1 VVYRRSASPGAI
13 STPETLAAGGFAARL
28 CRAGRGTKWS
38 GSACSDRGAVKRRG
52 QNAGLVDRMTHSPL
66 DDPDRLA
73 PLYGRRRA
81 RATWLAFL
89 ALLGN
94 ILLPAAL
101 SIIVLKEP
109 GRDIPGVGLCGH
121 WPGDAPGKAKPGLLV
136 QHCPLCTVPAA
147 PLPRPP
153 SIVVPGKLADES
165 RLQLLRTV
173 SVAPIRHSRM
183 QARAPP
189 SVV

>member
-1 VVYRRSASPGAI
+1 MTRSLLDNADN
-13 STPETLAAGGFAARL
+13 AAPLRGHR
-28 CRAGRGTKWS
+28 RAG
-38 GSACSDRGAVKRRG
+38 
-52 QNAGLVDRMTHSPL
+52 
-66 DDPDRLA
+66 
-73 PLYGRRRA
+73 
-81 RATWLAFL
+81 ATWLAL
-89 ALLGN
+89 VALLSN

-101 SIIVLKEP
+101 SNFVLREP

-153 SIVVPGKLADES
+153 SIVVPEGLADES
-165 RLQLLRTV
+165 QPQPLKTV
-173 SVAPIRHSRM
+173 SIAPIRHGRM

-189 SVV
+189 PVV

>member
-1 VVYRRSASPGAI
+1 
-13 STPETLAAGGFAARL
+13 
-28 CRAGRGTKWS
+28 
-38 GSACSDRGAVKRRG
+38 
-52 QNAGLVDRMTHSPL
+52 MH
-66 DDPDRLA
+66 
-73 PLYGRRRA
+73 GRRRA
-81 RATWLAFL
+81 GATWLAFL

-94 ILLPAAL
+94 VLLPAAL

-121 WPGDAPGKAKPGLLV
+121 WSGDAPGKAKPGLLV
-136 QHCPLCTVPAA
+136 QHCPLCTMPAA

-165 RLQLLRTV
+165 QLQLLKTV

>member
-1 VVYRRSASPGAI
+1 MVHRRSASPGTI
-13 STPETLAAGGFAARL
+13 PTPETLAAGGSAACL

-38 GSACSDRGAVKRRG
+38 GPACSDRGAVKRGG
-52 QNAGLVDRMTHSPL
+52 QNARLVDRMTDSPL
-66 DDPDRLA
+66 DFLH
-73 PLYGRRRA
+73 GRGRA
-81 RATWLAFL
+81 GATWLAFV

-94 ILLPAAL
+94 VLLPAAL
-101 SIIVLKEP
+101 SIIILKEP
-109 GRDIPGVGLCGH
+109 GRAIPGVGLCGG
-121 WPGDAPGKAKPGLLV
+121 WPSDAPGKAKPGLLV

>member
-1 VVYRRSASPGAI
+1 M
-13 STPETLAAGGFAARL
+13 TPSLLDDQDRAAPLRGNR
-28 CRAGRGTKWS
+28 RAGS
-38 GSACSDRGAVKRRG
+38 
-52 QNAGLVDRMTHSPL
+52 
-66 DDPDRLA
+66 
-73 PLYGRRRA
+73 
-81 RATWLAFL
+81 TWLVLA

-101 SIIVLKEP
+101 SIFVPREP

-121 WPGDAPGKAKPGLLV
+121 WPGDAPGKGKPGLLV

-153 SIVVPGKLADES
+153 SIVVPEKLADES
-165 RLQLLRTV
+165 QLQPLRTA
-173 SVAPIRHSRM
+173 SIAPIRHGRM

-189 SVV
+189 PVV